1 MRSTGK
7 ISTDAVSRLNSK
19 PAPKPHL
26 KPVSHK
32 PAPVTRPVNAEA
44 AAFLIIDE
52 ANAGQRIDNFLCL
65 KLKGVPKSHVY
76 RVIRSGEVRVNKGRV
91 DASYKLAMDDVVRV
105 PPVRLATVNEN
116 SNPSSGSAFE
126 AKMAEKA
133 RQSLGIL
140 FEDDALIA
148 VDKPAGLAV
157 HGGSGVS
164 FGVIEALR
172 AQRPEA
178 KYLELVHRLDRETS
192 GILLVAKKRSA
203 LTAMHAMLRGDAG
216 TSRMKK
222 HYYALVKGDW
232 TDEKRHIRSKLAK
245 TETAGG
251 EKRVYVDERDGQEA
265 HTVVARVERF
275 KIATLLDC
283 DIRTGRTHQI
293 RVHLSH
299 LGFPIIGDDKY
310 GDFALN
316 KVAQAIKNGGLKR
329 MFLHARLLELV
340 HPVTGEKLTIQSPVP
355 ADLARYLTFLK
366 YIKGST

>member
-1 MRSTGK
+1 MALTGK
-7 ISTDAVSRLNSK
+7 ISKGHALKDFRPAGVSAAVSTAGPS
-19 PAPKPHL
+19 
-26 KPVSHK
+26 
-32 PAPVTRPVNAEA
+32 AEA
-44 AAFLIIDE
+44 AAFMTIDE
-52 ANAGQRIDNFLCL
+52 ANVGQRLDNFLAA

-91 DASYKLAMDDVVRV
+91 DAAYKLEMGDLVRV
-105 PPVRLATVNEN
+105 PPVRLATPNEKI
-116 SNPSSGSAFE
+116 NPSNGAAFE

-140 FEDDALIA
+140 FEDDALMAI
-148 VDKPAGLAV
+148 DKPAGLAV

-203 LTAMHAMLRGDAG
+203 LTAMHSMLRGDDG
-216 TSRMKK
+216 KERMQK

-232 TDEKRHIRSKLAK
+232 ADDKRHVRSKLAK
-245 TETAGG
+245 TETVSG
-251 EKRVYVDERDGQEA
+251 EKRVFVDERDGQDA
-265 HTVVARVERF
+265 HTIVTRVERF

-299 LGFPIIGDDKY
+299 LGYPIIGDDKY

-316 KVAQAIKNGGLKR
+316 KIAQAVKNGGLKR
-329 MFLHARLLELV
+329 MFLHARFIEFA
-340 HPVTGEKLTIQSPVP
+340 HPLTGITLSIESPIP
-355 ADLARYLTFLK
+355 ADLARYLNFLRN
-366 YIKGST
+366 IK

>member
-1 MRSTGK
+1 MALTGK
-7 ISTDAVSRLNSK
+7 ISKGGVLPPTGPSADAV
-19 PAPKPHL
+19 
-26 KPVSHK
+26 
-32 PAPVTRPVNAEA
+32 
-44 AAFLIIDE
+44 AFLTIDE
-52 ANAGQRIDNFLCL
+52 ANAGQRIDNFLAS

-76 RVIRSGEVRVNKGRV
+76 RVIRSGEVRVNKGRIDV
-91 DASYKLAMDDVVRV
+91 AYKLEMGDLVRV
-105 PPVRLATVNEN
+105 PPVRIAAPEEN
-116 SNPSSGSAFE
+116 RNPSTGAAFE

-148 VDKPAGLAV
+148 IDKPAGLAV

-203 LTAMHAMLRGDAG
+203 LTAMHSMLRGD
-216 TSRMKK
+216 TERMKK

-232 TDEKRHIRSKLAK
+232 ADEKRHVRSKLAK
-245 TETAGG
+245 TETASG

-265 HTVVARVERF
+265 HTIVSRVERF

-283 DIRTGRTHQI
+283 DIRTGRTLQI

-316 KVAQAIKNGGLKR
+316 KVAQAVKNGGLKR
-329 MFLHARLLELV
+329 MFLHARFIEFA
-340 HPVTGEKLTIQSPVP
+340 HPLGGQTLSIESPMP
-355 ADLARYLTFLK
+355 ADLSRYLNFLRN
-366 YIKGST
+366 IK

>member
-1 MRSTGK
+1 MALTGK
-7 ISTDAVSRLNSK
+7 ISKGASLPVTGPSADAV
-19 PAPKPHL
+19 
-26 KPVSHK
+26 
-32 PAPVTRPVNAEA
+32 
-44 AAFLIIDE
+44 AFLTIDE
-52 ANAGQRIDNFLCL
+52 ANAGQRIDNFLAS

-91 DASYKLAMDDVVRV
+91 DAAYKLEMGDLVRV
-105 PPVRLATVNEN
+105 PPVRIAATNEN
-116 SNPSSGSAFE
+116 SNPSTGAVFE

-148 VDKPAGLAV
+148 IDKPAGLAV

-203 LTAMHAMLRGDAG
+203 LTAMHAMLRGD
-216 TSRMKK
+216 TERMKK

-232 TDEKRHIRSKLAK
+232 ADEKRHVRSKLAK
-245 TETAGG
+245 TETASG
-251 EKRVYVDERDGQEA
+251 EKRVYVDERDGQDA
-265 HTVVARVERF
+265 HTIVSRVERF

-316 KVAQAIKNGGLKR
+316 KVAQAMKNGGLKR
-329 MFLHARLLELV
+329 MFLHARFIEFA
-340 HPVTGEKLTIQSPVP
+340 HPLSGQILSIESPIP
-355 ADLARYLTFLK
+355 ADLSRYLKFLRA
-366 YIKGST
+366 IK